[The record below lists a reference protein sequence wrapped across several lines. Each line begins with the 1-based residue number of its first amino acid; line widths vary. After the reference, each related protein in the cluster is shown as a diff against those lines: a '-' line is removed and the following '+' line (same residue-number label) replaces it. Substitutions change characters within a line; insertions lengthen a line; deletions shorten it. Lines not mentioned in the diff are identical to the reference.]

1 MATPTVIGTRVN
13 VEAASGLP
21 RPTVMLASAMPGSPQ
36 RIGDHTE
43 ITPAQPPAQTIIP
56 GTRRQGL
63 RVTPEQLMAAF
74 PGEAKDRLAAVAKL
88 LSQVIV
94 ETLSLSDCAQWGVF
108 LQQSYGTLLDKS
120 VQLTRSSTLQHSDR
134 HLKRLLELLRE
145 ISAAAD
151 KEDDRSPWFWHT
163 RKSAIERLGDHEPEL
178 TQLSLLLQQSLPE
191 LHSMAAEWDT
201 VTHELTQLQEALA
214 THSLGA
220 QYLGEQLTND
230 PRSAALLR
238 QSAVLLQTQTHI
250 SHSASLRHEQ
260 GQHFRAL
267 AHHIQHTVLSS
278 LPTWMAK
285 VHLLQRAG
293 TPHATQIYAVWQDL
307 HQLLQPHS
315 N

>member
-1 MATPTVIGTRVN
+1 
-13 VEAASGLP
+13 
-21 RPTVMLASAMPGSPQ
+21 MLASAMPGSPQ

-94 ETLSLSDCAQWGVF
+94 ETLSSSYCAQWGVF

-120 VQLTRSSTLQHSDR
+120 VQLTRATTLQHSDR
-134 HLKRLLELLRE
+134 HLKRLLQLLND

-163 RKSAIERLGDHEPEL
+163 RKSAIERLGDREPEL

-191 LHSMAAEWDT
+191 LHGMAAEWDT
-201 VTHELTQLQEALA
+201 MTHELTQLQESLA
-214 THSLGA
+214 RHSLGA
-220 QYLGEQLTND
+220 QYLG
-230 PRSAALLR
+230 
-238 QSAVLLQTQTHI
+238 
-250 SHSASLRHEQ
+250 
-260 GQHFRAL
+260 
-267 AHHIQHTVLSS
+267 
-278 LPTWMAK
+278 
-285 VHLLQRAG
+285 
-293 TPHATQIYAVWQDL
+293 
-307 HQLLQPHS
+307 
-315 N
+315 

>member
-94 ETLSLSDCAQWGVF
+94 ETLSSSYCAQWGVF

-120 VQLTRSSTLQHSDR
+120 VQLTRATTLQHSDR
-134 HLKRLLELLRE
+134 HLKRLLQLLND

-163 RKSAIERLGDHEPEL
+163 RKSAIERLGDREPEL

-191 LHSMAAEWDT
+191 LHGMAAEWDT
-201 VTHELTQLQEALA
+201 MTHELTQLQESLA
-214 THSLGA
+214 RHSLGA
-220 QYLGEQLTND
+220 QYLG
-230 PRSAALLR
+230 
-238 QSAVLLQTQTHI
+238 
-250 SHSASLRHEQ
+250 
-260 GQHFRAL
+260 
-267 AHHIQHTVLSS
+267 
-278 LPTWMAK
+278 
-285 VHLLQRAG
+285 
-293 TPHATQIYAVWQDL
+293 
-307 HQLLQPHS
+307 
-315 N
+315 